1 MEYIIGK
8 KLLDTPVNMKVVK
21 MISIINECKGKQIVY
36 KKQPKEVL
44 EKLTEKAV
52 LDFTIDSCESIILKG
67 EEIRNIFLNEV
78 KPKTREQVSIME
90 FRDSLKTVNSA
101 YEDMSLSSQTILE
114 LHGYLHR
121 LSLVRGGKYRTEENN
136 LLRTDFFRDDIF
148 NNHGVLIKKNIEERL
163 DQYIEDLCREYNR
176 LIRENEIDNLI
187 IVAAFILDFI
197 LISPFEED
205 NVKKYVVPEADY
217 VLNPKQE
224 NCNYEFDKI
233 CGAGVAYK
241 FVQCLYKEFNIPNEE
256 LYDLIQ
262 YVAIAT
268 VCDVVDLVSENRI
281 LVKEGLKRINN
292 TSNIG
297 LRALFKETGLEG
309 KEITVYS
316 LGFVIGPSI
325 NASGRLEQAE
335 WALKLLITKDKN
347 EAEELAKKLN
357 ELNKDRQEL
366 TQTGLEEAIKIIEE
380 NNMAKDKVLVV
391 YLEDVHESIA
401 GIIAGRIREKY
412 NLPTIILTKAH
423 EGAKGSGRSIEE
435 YNMFEELLKCKDLLG
450 KFGGHPMAAGM
461 SIPSEN
467 IDKFREKLNE
477 VTTLSDEDIIPKVSI
492 DMPLPINKINY
503 KLIDEIALLEPYGK
517 GNPKPNFAVKG
528 LMVKAARILGKNNN
542 VLKLNLTDGYLNID
556 GIYFGDIEVALE
568 IIKNKFGEYEYNKM
582 LNGQTNMVKIDIVY
596 FPDINEYNGRK
607 SVQLLIQ
614 NIRV

>member
-1 MEYIIGK
+1 MVRNVKFDTVKFAQQLGISDTVAKLMVNRGIYNLDIAKEYLSSSIGE
-8 KLLDTPVNMKVVK
+8 LHNPTDMLGMSGAVELMRN
-21 MISIINECKGKQIVY
+21 SIIKGEKILIVGDY
-36 KKQPKEVL
+36 DVDGVISTYVLYIAISKCGGNVSFHIPDRIKEGYG
-44 EKLTEKAV
+44 
-52 LDFTIDSCESIILKG
+52 INESIIKKAS
-67 EEIRNIFLNEV
+67 EDNIDIIITCDNGIAAI
-78 KPKTREQVSIME
+78 EQVK
-90 FRDSLKTVNSA
+90 LAK
-101 YEDMSLSSQTILE
+101 E
-114 LHGYLHR
+114 LGIK
-121 LSLVRGGKYRTEENN
+121 VII
-136 LLRTDFFRDDIF
+136 TDHHDVPF
-148 NNHGVLIKKNIEERL
+148 IEEDDVR
-163 DQYIEDLCREYNR
+163 
-176 LIRENEIDNLI
+176 
-187 IVAAFILDFI
+187 
-197 LISPFEED
+197 
-205 NVKKYVVPEADY
+205 KYVVPEADY

>member
-1 MEYIIGK
+1 MVRNVKFDTVKFAQQLGISDTVAKLMVNRGIYNLDIAKEYLSSSIGE
-8 KLLDTPVNMKVVK
+8 LHNPTDMLGMSGAVELMRN
-21 MISIINECKGKQIVY
+21 SIIKGEKILIVGDY
-36 KKQPKEVL
+36 DVDGVISTYVLYTAISKCGGNVSFHIPDRIKEGYG
-44 EKLTEKAV
+44 
-52 LDFTIDSCESIILKG
+52 INESIIKKAS
-67 EEIRNIFLNEV
+67 EDNIDIIITCDNGIAAI
-78 KPKTREQVSIME
+78 EQVK
-90 FRDSLKTVNSA
+90 LAK
-101 YEDMSLSSQTILE
+101 E
-114 LHGYLHR
+114 LGIK
-121 LSLVRGGKYRTEENN
+121 VII
-136 LLRTDFFRDDIF
+136 TDHHD
-148 NNHGVLIKKNIEERL
+148 VP
-163 DQYIEDLCREYNR
+163 
-176 LIRENEIDNLI
+176 
-187 IVAAFILDFI
+187 FI
-197 LISPFEED
+197 EED
-205 NVKKYVVPEADY
+205 NVRKYVVPEADY

-423 EGAKGSGRSIEE
+423 EGAKRSGRSIEE

-582 LNGQTNMVKIDIVY
+582 LNGQTNIVKIDIVY

>member
-1 MEYIIGK
+1 MVRNVKFDTVKFAQQLGISDTVAKLMVNRGIYNLDIAKEYLSSSIGE
-8 KLLDTPVNMKVVK
+8 LHNPTDMLGMSGAVELMRN
-21 MISIINECKGKQIVY
+21 SIIKGEKILIVGDY
-36 KKQPKEVL
+36 DVDGVISTYVLYIAISKSGGNVSFHIPDRIKEGYG
-44 EKLTEKAV
+44 
-52 LDFTIDSCESIILKG
+52 INESIIKKAS
-67 EEIRNIFLNEV
+67 EDNIDIIITCDNGIAAI
-78 KPKTREQVSIME
+78 EQVK
-90 FRDSLKTVNSA
+90 LAK
-101 YEDMSLSSQTILE
+101 E
-114 LHGYLHR
+114 LGIK
-121 LSLVRGGKYRTEENN
+121 VII
-136 LLRTDFFRDDIF
+136 TDHHD
-148 NNHGVLIKKNIEERL
+148 VP
-163 DQYIEDLCREYNR
+163 
-176 LIRENEIDNLI
+176 
-187 IVAAFILDFI
+187 FI
-197 LISPFEED
+197 EED
-205 NVKKYVVPEADY
+205 NVRKYVVPEADY

-366 TQTGLEEAIKIIEE
+366 TQTGLEEAIKIIEA

>member
-1 MEYIIGK
+1 MVRNVKFDTVKFAQQLGISDTVAKLMVNRGIYNLDIAKEYLSSSIGE
-8 KLLDTPVNMKVVK
+8 LHNPTDMLGMSGAVELMRN
-21 MISIINECKGKQIVY
+21 SIIKGEKILIVGDY
-36 KKQPKEVL
+36 DVDGVISTYVLYIAISKCGGNVSFHIPDRIKEGYG
-44 EKLTEKAV
+44 
-52 LDFTIDSCESIILKG
+52 INESIIKKAS
-67 EEIRNIFLNEV
+67 EENIDIIITCDNGIAAI
-78 KPKTREQVSIME
+78 EQVK
-90 FRDSLKTVNSA
+90 LAK
-101 YEDMSLSSQTILE
+101 E
-114 LHGYLHR
+114 LGIK
-121 LSLVRGGKYRTEENN
+121 VII
-136 LLRTDFFRDDIF
+136 TDHHD
-148 NNHGVLIKKNIEERL
+148 VP
-163 DQYIEDLCREYNR
+163 
-176 LIRENEIDNLI
+176 
-187 IVAAFILDFI
+187 FI
-197 LISPFEED
+197 EED
-205 NVKKYVVPEADY
+205 NVRKYVVPEADY

>member
-1 MEYIIGK
+1 MVRNVKFDTVKFAQQLGISDTVAKLMVNRGIYNLDIAKEYLSSSIGE
-8 KLLDTPVNMKVVK
+8 LHNPTDMLGMSGAVELMRN
-21 MISIINECKGKQIVY
+21 SIIKGEKILIVGDY
-36 KKQPKEVL
+36 DVDGVISTYVLYIAISKCGGNVSFHIPDRIKEGYG
-44 EKLTEKAV
+44 
-52 LDFTIDSCESIILKG
+52 INESIIKKAS
-67 EEIRNIFLNEV
+67 EDNIDIIITCDNGIAAI
-78 KPKTREQVSIME
+78 EQVK
-90 FRDSLKTVNSA
+90 LAK
-101 YEDMSLSSQTILE
+101 E
-114 LHGYLHR
+114 LGIK
-121 LSLVRGGKYRTEENN
+121 VII
-136 LLRTDFFRDDIF
+136 TDHHD
-148 NNHGVLIKKNIEERL
+148 VP
-163 DQYIEDLCREYNR
+163 
-176 LIRENEIDNLI
+176 
-187 IVAAFILDFI
+187 FI
-197 LISPFEED
+197 EED
-205 NVKKYVVPEADY
+205 NVRKYVVPEADY

-614 NIRV
+614 NIRA

>member
-1 MEYIIGK
+1 MVRNVKFDTVKFAQQLGISDTVAKLMVNRGIYNLDIAKEYLSSSIGE
-8 KLLDTPVNMKVVK
+8 LHNPTDMLGMSGAVELMRN
-21 MISIINECKGKQIVY
+21 SIIKGEKILIVGDY
-36 KKQPKEVL
+36 DVDGVISTYVLYTAISKCGGNVSFHIPDRIKEGYG
-44 EKLTEKAV
+44 
-52 LDFTIDSCESIILKG
+52 INESIIKKAS
-67 EEIRNIFLNEV
+67 EDNIDIIITCDNGIAAI
-78 KPKTREQVSIME
+78 EQVK
-90 FRDSLKTVNSA
+90 LAK
-101 YEDMSLSSQTILE
+101 E
-114 LHGYLHR
+114 LGIK
-121 LSLVRGGKYRTEENN
+121 VII
-136 LLRTDFFRDDIF
+136 TDHHD
-148 NNHGVLIKKNIEERL
+148 VP
-163 DQYIEDLCREYNR
+163 
-176 LIRENEIDNLI
+176 
-187 IVAAFILDFI
+187 FI
-197 LISPFEED
+197 EED
-205 NVKKYVVPEADY
+205 NVRKYVVPEADY

-412 NLPTIILTKAH
+412 NLPIIILTKAH

>member
-1 MEYIIGK
+1 MVRNVKFDTVKFAQQLGISDTVAKLMVNRGIYNLDIAKEYLSSSIGE
-8 KLLDTPVNMKVVK
+8 LHNPTDMLGMSGAVELMRN
-21 MISIINECKGKQIVY
+21 SIIKGEKILIVGDY
-36 KKQPKEVL
+36 DVDGVISTYVLYIAISKCGGNVSFHIPDRIKEGYG
-44 EKLTEKAV
+44 
-52 LDFTIDSCESIILKG
+52 INESIIKKAS
-67 EEIRNIFLNEV
+67 EDNIDIIITCDNGIAAI
-78 KPKTREQVSIME
+78 EQVK
-90 FRDSLKTVNSA
+90 LAK
-101 YEDMSLSSQTILE
+101 E
-114 LHGYLHR
+114 LGIK
-121 LSLVRGGKYRTEENN
+121 VII
-136 LLRTDFFRDDIF
+136 TDHHD
-148 NNHGVLIKKNIEERL
+148 VP
-163 DQYIEDLCREYNR
+163 
-176 LIRENEIDNLI
+176 
-187 IVAAFILDFI
+187 FI
-197 LISPFEED
+197 EED
-205 NVKKYVVPEADY
+205 NVRKYVVPEADY

-366 TQTGLEEAIKIIEE
+366 TQTGLEEAIKIIEA

>member
-1 MEYIIGK
+1 MVRNVKFDTVKFAQQLGISDTVAKLMVNRGIYNLDIAKEYLSSSIGE
-8 KLLDTPVNMKVVK
+8 LHNPTDMLGMSGAVELMRN
-21 MISIINECKGKQIVY
+21 SIIKGEKILIVGDY
-36 KKQPKEVL
+36 DVDGVISTYVLYIAISKCGGNVSFHIPDRIKEGYG
-44 EKLTEKAV
+44 
-52 LDFTIDSCESIILKG
+52 INESIIKKAS
-67 EEIRNIFLNEV
+67 EDNIDIIITCDNGIAAI
-78 KPKTREQVSIME
+78 EQVK
-90 FRDSLKTVNSA
+90 LAK
-101 YEDMSLSSQTILE
+101 E
-114 LHGYLHR
+114 LGIK
-121 LSLVRGGKYRTEENN
+121 VII
-136 LLRTDFFRDDIF
+136 TDHHD
-148 NNHGVLIKKNIEERL
+148 VP
-163 DQYIEDLCREYNR
+163 
-176 LIRENEIDNLI
+176 
-187 IVAAFILDFI
+187 FI
-197 LISPFEED
+197 EED
-205 NVKKYVVPEADY
+205 NVRKYVVPEADY

-542 VLKLNLTDGYLNID
+542 VLKLNLNDGYLNID

>member
-1 MEYIIGK
+1 MVRNVKFDTVKFAQQLGISDTVAKLMVNRGIYNLDIAKEYLSSSIGE
-8 KLLDTPVNMKVVK
+8 LHNPTDMLGMSGAVELMRN
-21 MISIINECKGKQIVY
+21 SIIKGEKILIVGDY
-36 KKQPKEVL
+36 DVDGVISTYVLYTAISKCGGNVSFHIPDRIKEGYG
-44 EKLTEKAV
+44 
-52 LDFTIDSCESIILKG
+52 INESIIKKAS
-67 EEIRNIFLNEV
+67 EDNIDIIITCDNGIAAI
-78 KPKTREQVSIME
+78 EQVK
-90 FRDSLKTVNSA
+90 LAK
-101 YEDMSLSSQTILE
+101 E
-114 LHGYLHR
+114 LGIK
-121 LSLVRGGKYRTEENN
+121 VII
-136 LLRTDFFRDDIF
+136 TDHHD
-148 NNHGVLIKKNIEERL
+148 VP
-163 DQYIEDLCREYNR
+163 
-176 LIRENEIDNLI
+176 
-187 IVAAFILDFI
+187 FI
-197 LISPFEED
+197 EED
-205 NVKKYVVPEADY
+205 NVRKYVVPEADY

-366 TQTGLEEAIKIIEE
+366 TQTGLEEAIKIIEA

-528 LMVKAARILGKNNN
+528 LMVKAARILGKNNK

>member
-1 MEYIIGK
+1 MVRNVKFDTVKFAQQLGISDTVAKLMVNRGIYNLDIAKEYLSSSIGE
-8 KLLDTPVNMKVVK
+8 LHNPTDMLGMSGAVELMRN
-21 MISIINECKGKQIVY
+21 SIIKGEKILIVGDY
-36 KKQPKEVL
+36 DVDGVISTYVLYIAISKCGGNVSFHIPDRIKEGYG
-44 EKLTEKAV
+44 
-52 LDFTIDSCESIILKG
+52 INESIIKKAS
-67 EEIRNIFLNEV
+67 EDNIDIIITCDNGIAAI
-78 KPKTREQVSIME
+78 EQVK
-90 FRDSLKTVNSA
+90 LAK
-101 YEDMSLSSQTILE
+101 E
-114 LHGYLHR
+114 LGIK
-121 LSLVRGGKYRTEENN
+121 VII
-136 LLRTDFFRDDIF
+136 TDHHD
-148 NNHGVLIKKNIEERL
+148 VP
-163 DQYIEDLCREYNR
+163 
-176 LIRENEIDNLI
+176 
-187 IVAAFILDFI
+187 FI
-197 LISPFEED
+197 EED
-205 NVKKYVVPEADY
+205 NVRKYVVPEADY

-262 YVAIAT
+262 YVAMAT

-281 LVKEGLKRINN
+281 LVKEGLKRIND

>member
-1 MEYIIGK
+1 MVRNVKFDTVKFAQQLGISDTVAKLMVNRGIYNLDIAKEYLSSSIGE
-8 KLLDTPVNMKVVK
+8 LHNPTDMLGMSGAVELMRN
-21 MISIINECKGKQIVY
+21 SIIKGEKILIVGDY
-36 KKQPKEVL
+36 DVDGVISTYVLYIAISKCGGNVSFHIPDRIKEGYG
-44 EKLTEKAV
+44 
-52 LDFTIDSCESIILKG
+52 INESIIKKAS
-67 EEIRNIFLNEV
+67 EDNIDIIITCDNGIAAI
-78 KPKTREQVSIME
+78 EQVK
-90 FRDSLKTVNSA
+90 LAK
-101 YEDMSLSSQTILE
+101 E
-114 LHGYLHR
+114 LGIK
-121 LSLVRGGKYRTEENN
+121 VII
-136 LLRTDFFRDDIF
+136 TDHHD
-148 NNHGVLIKKNIEERL
+148 VP
-163 DQYIEDLCREYNR
+163 
-176 LIRENEIDNLI
+176 
-187 IVAAFILDFI
+187 FI
-197 LISPFEED
+197 EED
-205 NVKKYVVPEADY
+205 NVRKYVVPEADY

-366 TQTGLEEAIKIIEE
+366 TQTGLEEAIKIIEA

-467 IDKFREKLNE
+467 IDKFRENLNE

>member
-1 MEYIIGK
+1 MVRNVKFDTVKFAQQLGISDTVAKLMVNRGIYNLDIAKEYLSSSIGE
-8 KLLDTPVNMKVVK
+8 LHNPTDMLGMSGAVELMRN
-21 MISIINECKGKQIVY
+21 SIIKGEKILIVGDY
-36 KKQPKEVL
+36 DVDGVISTYVLYIAISKCGGNVSFHIPDRIKEGYG
-44 EKLTEKAV
+44 
-52 LDFTIDSCESIILKG
+52 INESIIKKAS
-67 EEIRNIFLNEV
+67 EDNIDIIITCDNGIAAI
-78 KPKTREQVSIME
+78 EQVK
-90 FRDSLKTVNSA
+90 LAK
-101 YEDMSLSSQTILE
+101 E
-114 LHGYLHR
+114 LGIK
-121 LSLVRGGKYRTEENN
+121 VII
-136 LLRTDFFRDDIF
+136 TDHHD
-148 NNHGVLIKKNIEERL
+148 VP
-163 DQYIEDLCREYNR
+163 
-176 LIRENEIDNLI
+176 
-187 IVAAFILDFI
+187 FI
-197 LISPFEED
+197 EED
-205 NVKKYVVPEADY
+205 NVRKYVVPEADY

-268 VCDVVDLVSENRI
+268 VCDVAENRI

-335 WALKLLITKDKN
+335 WALKLLITKNKN

>member
-1 MEYIIGK
+1 MVRNVKFDTVKFAQQLGISDTVAKLMVNRGIYNLDIAKEYLSSSIGE
-8 KLLDTPVNMKVVK
+8 LHNPTDMLGMSGAVELMRN
-21 MISIINECKGKQIVY
+21 SIIKGEKILIVGDY
-36 KKQPKEVL
+36 DVDGVISTYVLYIAINKCGGNVSFHIPDRIKEGYG
-44 EKLTEKAV
+44 
-52 LDFTIDSCESIILKG
+52 INESIIKKAS
-67 EEIRNIFLNEV
+67 EDNIDIIITCDNGIAAI
-78 KPKTREQVSIME
+78 EQVK
-90 FRDSLKTVNSA
+90 LAK
-101 YEDMSLSSQTILE
+101 E
-114 LHGYLHR
+114 LGIK
-121 LSLVRGGKYRTEENN
+121 VII
-136 LLRTDFFRDDIF
+136 TDHHD
-148 NNHGVLIKKNIEERL
+148 VP
-163 DQYIEDLCREYNR
+163 
-176 LIRENEIDNLI
+176 
-187 IVAAFILDFI
+187 FI
-197 LISPFEED
+197 EED
-205 NVKKYVVPEADY
+205 NVRKYVVPEADY